1 MPRFYCAQAL
11 QTGASIALPATAAR
25 HVQVLR
31 MQPNQT
37 ITLFNGSGGE
47 FEAVI
52 ARMGRHDVQVVVGA
66 HQAKEREARHH
77 VHLAAVM
84 PANDR
89 MDWLVEKATE
99 LGVQR
104 ITPLMSQHSV
114 LRLQG
119 ERADKKIAHW
129 QAVAISA
136 CEQCGRNTLPQ
147 IDALQNLSAWLQS
160 EWVARLQHANV
171 SLGRDQQQEQEQE
184 QGQQQQ
190 QDQKQDQVK
199 VHEADQVTQAAVLS
213 LHPSTQS
220 LGEWSTNSPS
230 RSWLLLS
237 GPEGGLTDE
246 EDALARAKGFAAV
259 HLGERVLRSETA
271 ALAAMAYFS
280 VRK

>member
-11 QTGASIALPATAAR
+11 HTGASIALPATATR

-31 MQPNQT
+31 MQPGQT
-37 ITLFNGSGGE
+37 ITLFNGAGGE
-47 FEAVI
+47 FDAVI
-52 ARMGRHDVQVVVGA
+52 EHMGRQDVQVVIGA
-66 HQAKEREARHH
+66 HQAVEREAQHH
-77 VHLAAVM
+77 VHLAVVV

-136 CEQCGRNTLPQ
+136 CEQCGRNTLPH
-147 IDALQNLSAWLQS
+147 IDGLQNLSAWLHS
-160 EWVARLQHANV
+160 DWVAHLQNTNSAHGAIQ
-171 SLGRDQQQEQEQE
+171 S
-184 QGQQQQ
+184 
-190 QDQKQDQVK
+190 
-199 VHEADQVTQAAVLS
+199 AVLS

-220 LGEWSTNSPS
+220 LGEWSMNHPS
-230 RSWLLLS
+230 NSWLLLN
-237 GPEGGLTDE
+237 GPEGGLTNE
-246 EDALARAKGFAAV
+246 EDALARDKGFAAV
-259 HLGERVLRSETA
+259 NLGARVLRAETA
-271 ALAAMAYFS
+271 ALAALAYFS
-280 VRK
+280 LRG

>member
-1 MPRFYCAQAL
+1 MPRFFCPQAL
-11 QTGASIALPATAAR
+11 HTGATIPLPATAAR

-31 MQPNQT
+31 MQPSQT
-37 ITLFNGSGGE
+37 ITLFNGGGGE
-47 FEAVI
+47 FDAVI
-52 ARMGRHDVQVVVGA
+52 EHMGRHDVQVVVGA
-66 HQAKEREARHH
+66 HRAKEREARHH
-77 VHLAAVM
+77 VHLAVVM

-119 ERADKKIAHW
+119 ERADKKIDHW

-147 IDALQNLSAWLQS
+147 IDALQNLSTWLQS
-160 EWVARLQHANV
+160 EWVARLQHTNV
-171 SLGRDQQQEQEQE
+171 SLGRDQQQEQ
-184 QGQQQQ
+184 GQQQQ
-190 QDQKQDQVK
+190 QDQVK

-213 LHPSTQS
+213 LHPTTQS

-271 ALAAMAYFS
+271 ALAAMAYLS

>member
-11 QTGASIALPATAAR
+11 QTGVSIDLPATAAR

-31 MQPNQT
+31 LQPGQT
-37 ITLFNGSGGE
+37 ITLFNGAGGE

-52 ARMGRHDVQVVVGA
+52 EHMGRQDVRVVVGA
-66 HQAKEREARHH
+66 HQAIEREASHQ
-77 VHLAAVM
+77 VHLAVVM

-99 LGVQR
+99 LGAQR

-119 ERADKKIAHW
+119 ERADKKLAHW

-136 CEQCGRNTLPQ
+136 CEQCGRNRLPQ

-160 EWVARLQHANV
+160 NWVANLLNTQNT
-171 SLGRDQQQEQEQE
+171 
-184 QGQQQQ
+184 
-190 QDQKQDQVK
+190 QDT
-199 VHEADQVTQAAVLS
+199 HSATQAAVLS
-213 LHPSTQS
+213 LHPSTQGFS
-220 LGEWSTNSPS
+220 EWATKNQST
-230 RSWLLLS
+230 SWLLLN

-246 EDALARAKGFAAV
+246 EDALARAKGFAAGN
-259 HLGERVLRSETA
+259 LGERVLRAETA
-271 ALAAMAYFS
+271 ALAALAYFNTNG
-280 VRK
+280 

>member
-1 MPRFYCAQAL
+1 MPRFYCPQAL
-11 QTGASIALPATAAR
+11 HTGASIALPATAAR

-31 MQPNQT
+31 MQPGQT
-37 ITLFNGSGGE
+37 ITLFNGAGGE

-52 ARMGRHDVQVVVGA
+52 EHMGRQDVRVIVGA
-66 HQAKEREARHH
+66 HQTIEREAFHQ
-77 VHLAAVM
+77 VHLAVVM

-99 LGVQR
+99 LGVHR

-119 ERADKKIAHW
+119 ERADKKLAHW

-136 CEQCGRNTLPQ
+136 CEQCGRNTLPH
-147 IDALQNLSAWLQS
+147 IEPLQNLSTWLQGD
-160 EWVARLQHANV
+160 WVANLINTKDVRSA
-171 SLGRDQQQEQEQE
+171 
-184 QGQQQQ
+184 
-190 QDQKQDQVK
+190 
-199 VHEADQVTQAAVLS
+199 TQAAVLS

-220 LGEWSTNSPS
+220 LSEWSTQHQST
-230 RSWLLLS
+230 SWLLLN

-259 HLGERVLRSETA
+259 KLGERVLRAETA
-271 ALAAMAYFS
+271 ALAALAYFNL
-280 VRK
+280 RG

>member
-11 QTGASIALPATAAR
+11 QIGASIALPATAAR

-52 ARMGRHDVQVVVGA
+52 EHMGRHDVQVVVGA

-77 VHLAAVM
+77 VHLAVVM

-160 EWVARLQHANV
+160 EWVANLQNANA
-171 SLGRDQQQEQEQE
+171 SLGRDQQQE

-190 QDQKQDQVK
+190 QDQKEDQVK
-199 VHEADQVTQAAVLS
+199 VHDEDQVTQAAVLS

-220 LGEWSTNSPS
+220 LGEWSANSPG

-246 EDALARAKGFAAV
+246 EDELEIGRAHV
-259 HLGERVLRSETA
+259 
-271 ALAAMAYFS
+271 
-280 VRK
+280 

>member
-1 MPRFYCAQAL
+1 MLFR
-11 QTGASIALPATAAR
+11 S
-25 HVQVLR
+25 
-31 MQPNQT
+31 QPNQT

-52 ARMGRHDVQVVVGA
+52 EHMGRHDVQVVVGA

-77 VHLAAVM
+77 VHLAVVM

-171 SLGRDQQQEQEQE
+171 SLGRDQQQEQ
-184 QGQQQQ
+184 GQQ

-259 HLGERVLRSETA
+259 HLGERVLRAETA

-280 VRK
+280 VRE